1 MLNKKVSVVKSDGS
15 RELWSEEKLRASL
28 AHAGADER
36 IAREIVAHV
45 TSELIDGIRTD
56 EIYRHAFAL
65 LRKSARPVA
74 ARYSLRR
81 AVSELGPTGFPFERY
96 IAELYQHR
104 GFSVLLDQTVSGKC
118 VSHEIDVV
126 AWNADKLIMV
136 EAKYH
141 RELTHKSDLKV
152 ALYVKAR
159 FDDLALGS
167 YHFGEHTR
175 LTEGWL
181 ITNTKFT
188 ERAIAYAECSGVHLL
203 GWNYPQGQTLHDLIE
218 KAHLHPITC
227 LTTFSAGEKKV
238 LLEKGVVLCRSVRTE
253 PERLR
258 ELGFD
263 DGLIRR
269 ASEES
274 ALVCPSA

>member
-1 MLNKKVSVVKSDGS
+1 MPEPDIFIVKSNGQ
-15 RELWSEEKLRASL
+15 RERFSFGKLRDSL
-28 AHAGADER
+28 KQAGSSEAL
-36 IAREIVAHV
+36 AGEISTHV
-45 TSELIDGIRTD
+45 EKEVLNGMTTD

-65 LRKSARPVA
+65 LRKSARPAA

-81 AVSELGPTGFPFERY
+81 AVLELGPTGFPFERY
-96 IAELYQHR
+96 IAELYRHR
-104 GFSVLLDQTVSGKC
+104 GFSVLLDQTVVGKC

-126 AWNADKLIMV
+126 AWNAEKLIMV

-141 RELTHKSDLKV
+141 HDIAHKSDLKV

-167 YHFGEHTR
+167 YRFGEHTR

-188 ERAIAYAECSGVHLL
+188 ERAIAYAECSGVQLL
-203 GWNYPQGQTLHDLIE
+203 GWNYPLRETLHDLIE
-218 KAHLHPITC
+218 KAQLHPITC

-238 LLEKGVVLCRSVRTE
+238 LLEKGMVLCRSVRAE

-258 ELGFD
+258 ALGFD

-269 ASEES
+269 AGEES
-274 ALVCPSA
+274 ALVCPAS